1 MNMMYC
7 SVAGIMSK
15 DNKTQL
21 KNALDKVKGVQEVGV
36 NLATGT
42 VQVKYNGPATEND
55 IKYCIEKTGYKILY
69 E

>member
-36 NLATGT
+36 NLTTGT
-42 VQVKYNGPATEND
+42 VQVKYNDPASENE
-55 IKYCIEKTGYKILY
+55 IKNCIEKTGYKILY
-69 E
+69 Q

>member
-1 MNMMYC
+1 MYC

-36 NLATGT
+36 NLTTGT
-42 VQVKYNGPATEND
+42 VQVKYNDPASENE
-55 IKYCIEKTGYKILY
+55 IKNCIEKTGYKILY
-69 E
+69 Q